1 MCILMFVIEKVA
13 AWFLF
18 LIRGRKE
25 KQTLTKKKNVKRKKS
40 LDLFCTVTKIT
51 RNKSLQSKETT

>member
-1 MCILMFVIEKVA
+1 MFVIEKVA

-25 KQTLTKKKNVKRKKS
+25 KQTLKKKNEKRKKS